1 MYLLIYIYIFN
12 LNLSLTHLF
21 LVSFFVFEPPARPAW
36 GCRRAGRRR
45 ADQMFYE
52 LLRSAGLDPGQD
64 MLAGLEA
71 GREAGS

>member
-1 MYLLIYIYIFN
+1 
-12 LNLSLTHLF
+12 
-21 LVSFFVFEPPARPAW
+21 
-36 GCRRAGRRR
+36 
-45 ADQMFYE
+45 MFYE